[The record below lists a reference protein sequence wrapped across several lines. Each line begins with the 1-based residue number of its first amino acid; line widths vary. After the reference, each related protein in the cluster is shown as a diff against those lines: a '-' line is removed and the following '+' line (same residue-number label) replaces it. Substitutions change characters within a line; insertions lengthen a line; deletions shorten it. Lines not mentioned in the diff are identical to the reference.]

1 VNVQEAEATSRLPH
15 RVEII
20 VSDVLR
26 WGVAGSLVLLVIGTL
41 LCFLGS
47 ADYGSGGGSAADLQ
61 RLIRPDA
68 NLAFSFGWFFHG
80 LAHLQ
85 GPAIVVAGLL
95 MLIATPVARVLISI
109 FAFVIDRDWPFV
121 SITTVVF
128 VLLILSVVIGRA
140 R

>member
-1 VNVQEAEATSRLPH
+1 MNVQEAEATSRLPH

-26 WGVAGSLVLLVIGTL
+26 WGVAASLVLLVIGTL

-47 ADYGSGGGSAADLQ
+47 VDYGSGGGSAADLQ

-68 NLAFSFGWFFHG
+68 NLAFNFHWFFHG
-80 LAHLQ
+80 LVHLQ

-121 SITTVVF
+121 AITTVVF
-128 VLLILSVVIGRA
+128 ILLVLSVVIGRA
-140 R
+140 G